1 MLRQKAQN
9 RCQTGKQEEAQVTDT
24 KKRKKGRPMA
34 EPRVKYSRVR
44 LVASDRE
51 EEAVQIG
58 GEPFRFCRFT
68 SDQGIPVDIKQRMIR
83 KGGMITIVRIGNQ
96 VGGGGGGKRSGLCI
110 NLGTQT
116 AAGG

>member
-1 MLRQKAQN
+1 
-9 RCQTGKQEEAQVTDT
+9 
-24 KKRKKGRPMA
+24 MA

-83 KGGMITIVRIGNQ
+83 EGGMITIVVIGNQ
-96 VGGGGGGKRSGLCI
+96 VGGGG
-110 NLGTQT
+110 
-116 AAGG
+116 AARGVAHA